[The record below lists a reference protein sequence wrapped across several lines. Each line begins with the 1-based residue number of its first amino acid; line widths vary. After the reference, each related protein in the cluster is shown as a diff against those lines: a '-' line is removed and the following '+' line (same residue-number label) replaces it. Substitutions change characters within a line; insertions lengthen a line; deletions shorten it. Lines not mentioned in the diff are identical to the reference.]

1 MTAVAEASFLSAEQG
16 ARLRRLATR
25 ASVAVALTLVV
36 SKLAAYLTTGSVSLL
51 SSLADST
58 TDLLASLVTLFGVAW
73 AARPADEEHR
83 FGHGKAEP
91 LAALAQAAFITGS
104 AVFLSVQAVDRLLA
118 PEPLRQT
125 PVAVGVMLFSIALTA
140 ALLLFQRHV
149 VARTGSV
156 AVKADRLHYASDL
169 AMNAAVI
176 AALLVAAL
184 TGWTAADA
192 LCGLAIAAWLLRGAG
207 EVAREALDLLMDRE
221 LPEEERRRIIDQ
233 VLAHPAARGVHDL
246 RTRTDGTHIF
256 VELHVEFDPD
266 ASVRDAH
273 RATEEIEA
281 ALVALLPN
289 VEASIHQ
296 EPAGLQDDRR
306 DARILR
312 S

>member
-1 MTAVAEASFLSAEQG
+1 MKILEAEEG

-36 SKLAAYLTTGSVSLL
+36 TKLAAYLTTGSVSLL

-58 TDLLASLVTLFGVAW
+58 TDLMASVVTLLSVAW
-73 AARPADEEHR
+73 ASRPADRDHR

-118 PEPLRQT
+118 PEPLRQA

-140 ALLLFQRHV
+140 GLLIFQRYV
-149 VARTGSV
+149 VVRTGSV

-169 AMNAAVI
+169 AMNAAII
-176 AALLVAAL
+176 AALAVTAL

-192 LCGLAIAAWLLRGAG
+192 LCGLGIAAWLLRGAG

-221 LPEEERRRIIDQ
+221 LPEEDRSRIIDT
-233 VLAHPAARGVHDL
+233 VRRHPMARGVHDL

-256 VELHVEFDPD
+256 VELHVEFD
-266 ASVRDAH
+266 AAATVLDAH
-273 RATEEIEA
+273 RATEEMEFTLKNI
-281 ALVALLPN
+281 LPN
-289 VEASIHQ
+289 MEISIHQ
-296 EPAGLQDDRR
+296 EPAGLLDERL

>member
-1 MTAVAEASFLSAEQG
+1 MTSLAAEEG

-25 ASVAVALTLVV
+25 ASVAVALILVV

-58 TDLLASLVTLFGVAW
+58 TDLMASLVTLFGVAW
-73 AARPADEEHR
+73 AARPADSQHR

-104 AVFLSVQAVDRLLA
+104 AVFLSVQAIDRLLA
-118 PEPLRQT
+118 PEPLRQA
-125 PVAVGVMLFSIALTA
+125 PVAVAVMLFSIALTA
-140 ALLLFQRHV
+140 GLLVFQRHV

-156 AVKADRLHYASDL
+156 AVKADRLHYAGDL
-169 AMNAAVI
+169 GMNAAII
-176 AALLVAAL
+176 AALLIAAL

-192 LCGLAIAAWLLRGAG
+192 LCALGVAAWLLRGAG

-221 LPEEERRRIIDQ
+221 LPDDERRRIIDL
-233 VLAHPAARGVHDL
+233 VMNHPATRGTHDL
-246 RTRTDGTHIF
+246 RTRTDGSSVF

-273 RATEEIEA
+273 RATEEIES
-281 ALVALLPN
+281 ALKALHPN
-289 VEASIHQ
+289 IEASIHQ
-296 EPAGLQDDRR
+296 EPAGLQDERL